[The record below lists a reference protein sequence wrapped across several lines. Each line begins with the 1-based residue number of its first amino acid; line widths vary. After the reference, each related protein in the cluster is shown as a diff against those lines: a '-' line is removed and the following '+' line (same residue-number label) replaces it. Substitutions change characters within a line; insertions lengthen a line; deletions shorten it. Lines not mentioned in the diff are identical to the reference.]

1 MEADE
6 VVYDLVGRSQ
16 EANREIEALK
26 GLEISEAVKER
37 REFLENQVREA
48 YGYIHY
54 VDSL

>member
-1 MEADE
+1 MDTDE

-16 EANREIEALK
+16 ETKREIEALN
-26 GLEISEAVKER
+26 GLEISDAVKER
-37 REFLENQVREA
+37 REFLEDQVREA

>member
-1 MEADE
+1 MDKEE
-6 VVYDLVGRSQ
+6 VVYDLVDRSQ
-16 EANREIEALK
+16 ETNRELEALD